1 MIFKKFQKFSLV
13 SLIFFLLSIFI
24 MGNMLVLAQEENNS
38 DNLLL
43 GTWEGK
49 LEVSGISLRVVVHIK
64 KNIEGKI
71 IATMDSPDQGIK
83 DIVVD
88 EITFKDGVLNLDIK
102 SVGGF
107 LVGEVQEDFLY
118 IKGELN
124 QAGSS
129 FPLLLERVEEIGQ
142 VSRPQ
147 EPKKP
152 YPYKEE
158 EVTYTNKEAGITLAG
173 TLTLPS
179 KPGSFP
185 AAILISGSG
194 AQDRDSTIFGHKP
207 FLVLS
212 DYLTRLGIAVLRVD
226 DRGMG
231 ESTGGSLYDT
241 SEDFADDVIA
251 GIDYLKSRK
260 DIDHQKIGLIGH
272 SEGGVI
278 APMVAA
284 ELPEIKY
291 CVMLGGTGLNGEE
304 VLLLQMELLARA
316 NGANDDLINRALLLQ
331 KRMFAVLK
339 EEENNLIA
347 EKELR
352 KIFAISIANFNEKEK
367 QVLGISE
374 DNIDSQLQVM
384 LSSWY
389 RNFLLYDPQ
398 ITLMKVKC
406 PVLALVGEK
415 DLQVAPRENLQAIE
429 EALRAGGNKNYKV
442 VEMPGL
448 NHLLQTAE
456 TGAIS
461 EYALIKETIAPEVL
475 ELVGKWILDQVSG
488 K

>member
-1 MIFKKFQKFSLV
+1 
-13 SLIFFLLSIFI
+13 
-24 MGNMLVLAQEENNS
+24 MGNTLVLAQEGHNS
-38 DNLLL
+38 DNFLL

-49 LEVSGISLRVVVHIK
+49 LEVSGISLRVVIHIK
-64 KNIEGKI
+64 KDTEGKL
-71 IATMDSPDQGIK
+71 IATMDSPDQGVK

-88 EITFKDGVLNLDIK
+88 EVTFKDGVLYLGIK

-107 LVGEVQEDFLY
+107 FVGEVQEDFLY
-118 IKGELN
+118 IKGELK

-129 FPLLLERVEEIGQ
+129 FPLLLEQVEDLVQ
-142 VSRPQ
+142 VNRPQ

-158 EVTYTNKEAGITLAG
+158 EVIYENKEAGITLAG
-173 TLTLPS
+173 TLTLPRE
-179 KPGSFP
+179 PGPFP
-185 AAILISGSG
+185 AVILISGSG
-194 AQDRDSTIFGHKP
+194 AQDRDETIFGHKP

-226 DRGMG
+226 DRGEG
-231 ESTGGSLYDT
+231 GSTGGSLDDT
-241 SEDFADDVIA
+241 SENFADDVIA
-251 GIDYLKSRK
+251 GINYLKSRK
-260 DIDHQKIGLIGH
+260 DINPQKIGLIGH

-284 ELPEIKY
+284 ELPEIRY
-291 CVMLGGTGLNGEE
+291 CVMLGGTGLKGEE

-316 NGANDDLINRALLLQ
+316 NGANDELIKQALLLQ
-331 KRMFAVLK
+331 KRMFTVLK

-352 KIFAISIANFNEKEK
+352 KIFTESIANFNEKEK

-389 RNFLLYDPQ
+389 RNFLFYDPQ

-415 DLQVAPRENLQAIE
+415 DLQVAP
-429 EALRAGGNKNYKV
+429 
-442 VEMPGL
+442 
-448 NHLLQTAE
+448 
-456 TGAIS
+456 
-461 EYALIKETIAPEVL
+461 
-475 ELVGKWILDQVSG
+475 
-488 K
+488 